1 MVNHPSILNAVLA
14 NRQFHNQVHHSF
26 PVLLYLKTLIPQDLT
41 QSVVSLHQFLAGCL
55 PRYFWGRS
63 CCAVECISKSMAQL
77 PPQTPPG
84 TYQRAVETK
93 KEVPDE
99 LAEIVARSLKIG
111 ASTGMCTVTKISIN
125 INSLTDWHGLGT
137 GACGV
142 LFGAT
147 AGIVRGTTPV
157 LFSLVSG
164 IQWFGLGSVYYGKPS
179 ISP

>member
-1 MVNHPSILNAVLA
+1 
-14 NRQFHNQVHHSF
+14 
-26 PVLLYLKTLIPQDLT
+26 
-41 QSVVSLHQFLAGCL
+41 
-55 PRYFWGRS
+55 
-63 CCAVECISKSMAQL
+63 MAQL

-111 ASTGMCTVTKISIN
+111 ASTGMWSVTKIRN
-125 INSLTDWHGLGT
+125 NTDSLTDWHGRGT

-179 ISP
+179 ISPWGA